1 LEYILATKIG
11 LIAGPISWKI
21 GAAYAALNSVLAG
34 VEDILLNTQSRSSI
48 TEETIKNISKEEIYK
63 AYLKRKAELG
73 IN

>member
-1 LEYILATKIG
+1 MAGCSIRIYLRTDCIL
-11 LIAGPISWKI
+11 
-21 GAAYAALNSVLAG
+21 GAIMMEAFRAVWMAFTSFPKAL
-34 VEDILLNTQSRSSI
+34 I

>member
-1 LEYILATKIG
+1 M
-11 LIAGPISWKI
+11 S
-21 GAAYAALNSVLAG
+21 LNSVLAG